1 MFKHFSIAAVGAAI
15 TTFTAVSAA
24 SAATFGFSFSNVNG
38 AVNGT
43 VEGTIELIESPVRDD
58 RFLATSVIVTSSPDL
73 GYNLPLNIFTDIN
86 QPSANTFIVVGGEID
101 GLLFN
106 SNNETEGL
114 FLNLIPVITP
124 TGPELIGAALL
135 SSAGARDPF
144 SGVADIGASTV
155 TFTSLST
162 TIPETVPEPGTILG
176 LLTVGSLGALTRK
189 REA

>member
-24 SAATFGFSFSNVNG
+24 SAATFGFSFSNEDG
-38 AVNGT
+38 IVNGT

-58 RFLATSVIVTSSPDL
+58 RFLATSFIVTSSPDL

-86 QPSANTFIVVGGEID
+86 QPTANRFVVVGGEIN
-101 GLLFN
+101 GLLFVSTN
-106 SNNETEGL
+106 GTEGL
-114 FLNLIPVITP
+114 FLQLLPVITE
-124 TGPELIGAALL
+124 TGSEFIGF
-135 SSAGARDPF
+135 AGLTSVGTPNLF
-144 SGVADIGASTV
+144 FGVVDLDGSTL

>member
-24 SAATFGFSFSNVNG
+24 SAATFGFSFSNENG
-38 AVNGT
+38 IVNGT

-86 QPSANTFIVVGGEID
+86 QPDANIFAVVGGEINALAFFSTN
-101 GLLFN
+101 G
-106 SNNETEGL
+106 TEGL
-114 FLNLIPVITP
+114 FLRLLPVITE
-124 TGPELIGAALL
+124 TGSEFIGF
-135 SSAGARDPF
+135 AGLTSVGDPNLF
-144 SGVADIGASTV
+144 FGVVDLDASTL